1 MSANHT
7 AGHQPVYVYGVVPA
21 GTALPREARGVAG
34 RPLELLERDG
44 VAAVVSEFPAGDFRV
59 RRSDL
64 EAHLRSVEQVFA
76 RATVAPC
83 PFGTVLDSRAD
94 VASQFL
100 DPRADELRTLL
111 ERLEGH
117 VQMNIKAEYDEEAVL
132 RDVVAGDQEIA
143 RLRERTKALG
153 AAAYYEN
160 IRLGE
165 LIASRLAGRRAADA
179 AEIEARLSAAAAT
192 SVSDPEDSAQ
202 LVVFKGSFLVERA
215 ALRSFDGALE
225 ELAAERSAQLRF
237 EATGPLPPVAFA
249 ALEPGVHAWA

>member
-7 AGHQPVYVYGVVPA
+7 SSPQPVYVYGVVPA
-21 GTALPREARGVAG
+21 GTALPHETQGVAG

-64 EAHLRSVEQVFA
+64 QAHLRSVEQVFA
-76 RATVAPC
+76 QATVAPC
-83 PFGTVLDSRAD
+83 PFGTVLGSRAD
-94 VASQFL
+94 VAAHFL
-100 DPRADELRTLL
+100 DPRAGELRMLL

-117 VQMNIKAEYDEEAVL
+117 VQMNVKAEYEEEAIL
-132 RDVVAGDQEIA
+132 RDVVAEDAEIA

-165 LIASRLAGRRAADA
+165 LITSRLAARRATDA

-192 SVSDPEDSAQ
+192 SVSDPEDAAQ
-202 LVVFKGSFLVERA
+202 LAVFKGSFLVERR
-215 ALRSFDGALE
+215 ALGAFDDVLDG
-225 ELAAERSAQLRF
+225 LAAERSAQLRF
-237 EATGPLPPVAFA
+237 EVTGPLPPVAFA
-249 ALEPGVHAWA
+249 TLEPGVQAWA